1 MSTPLRRS
9 LLLALL
15 ALLIAPAAAC
25 ARDATISFSSAQYTV
40 QKGGGDAVV
49 TVVRSDPNGS
59 AQVRYGAWHVTA
71 QPYIDYKPVGGRID
85 FADGQASATFSVP
98 IVDDGYPKGPVTV
111 RLGLYGAYPQALGQP
126 DSATLTILDANAGA
140 AVRDPLNPLG
150 LAPPPPPGDPL
161 RGARF
166 FVDRQWGLASVVAHQ
181 VSRSQPGV
189 AGRLEAIAG
198 QPEAH
203 RFGSWDRDPRYA
215 VGAYLSRAHHADPGA
230 VPLLATYRLKHLRCG
245 GVSDTPGDA
254 ASYERWYRSLA
265 QGIGNS
271 RAVVF
276 MEIDALITTGC
287 LSHHGVAVRLD
298 ELRSAVDALA
308 ALPHAVVYV
317 DAGAADAL
325 SAARTARLLRGAD
338 VSRIEGFFVNG
349 THYDWTSREIRYG
362 RAIARHL
369 GGGVAGRRAHFVVN
383 TAVNGRGPLVPRHRV
398 GHGNELLCNPRGRGL
413 GPRPTGDV
421 PARYRGLD
429 GFFWIGNPGRSGG
442 TCDRGDPP
450 TGDFFL
456 GYALMLIRNADYR
469 VR

>member
-1 MSTPLRRS
+1 MSAPLRRI

-15 ALLIAPAAAC
+15 ALLIAPAAAT
-25 ARDATISFSSAQYTV
+25 ARGYGTVSFSSAQYTV
-40 QKGGGDAVV
+40 QKGTGDAIV
-49 TVVRSDPNGS
+49 TVVRSDPRGT
-59 AQVRYGAWHVTA
+59 AQVRYGAWHVSA

-111 RLGLYGAYPQALGQP
+111 RLGLYGPYPEALGDP
-126 DSATLTILDANAGA
+126 NSATLTILDANATA
-140 AVRDPLNPLG
+140 AVRDPLNPLE
-150 LAPPPPPGDPL
+150 LTPPPPPADPL
-161 RGARF
+161 GGARF

-181 VSRSQPGV
+181 VNRSQPGV

-203 RFGSWDRDPRYA
+203 RFGSWNHDPRYA
-215 VGAYLSRAHHADPGA
+215 VGAYLSRAHHTDPGA
-230 VPLLATYRLKHLRCG
+230 VPLMATYRLKHLRCG
-245 GVSDTPGDA
+245 RVSDTPGDA
-254 ASYERWYRSLA
+254 ASYKRWYQSLA

-276 MEIDALITTGC
+276 LEIDALITTPC
-287 LSHHGVAVRLD
+287 LSRHGVAVRLD
-298 ELRSAVDALA
+298 EVRSAVDALG
-308 ALPHAVVYV
+308 ALPHAIVYV

-325 SAARTARLLRGAD
+325 TAARTARLLHLVD
-338 VSRIEGFFVNG
+338 VAKIQGFFVNG

-362 RAIARHL
+362 RAIARRL
-369 GGGVAGRRAHFVVN
+369 GGRTHFVVN

-398 GHGNELLCNPRGRGL
+398 GHGNEILCNPRGRGL
-413 GPRPTGDV
+413 GPRPTGTV

-442 TCDRGDPP
+442 TCGRGDPA
-450 TGDFFL
+450 TGEFFL

>member
-1 MSTPLRRS
+1 MSAPLRRIV
-9 LLLALL
+9 LLALL
-15 ALLIAPAAAC
+15 ALLTAPAAAG
-25 ARDATISFSSAQYTV
+25 ARGFGTVSFSSAQYTV
-40 QKGGGDAVV
+40 RKGTGDAVI
-49 TVVRSDPNGS
+49 TVVRSDPRGT
-59 AQVRYGAWHVTA
+59 AQVRYGAWHVSA
-71 QPYIDYKPVGGRID
+71 QPYIDYEPVGGRID

-111 RLGLYGAYPQALGQP
+111 RLGLYGPYPEALGDP
-126 DSATLTILDANAGA
+126 NGATLTILDANAATG
-140 AVRDPLNPLG
+140 VRDPLNPLG
-150 LAPPPPPGDPL
+150 LAPPPPPADPL
-161 RGARF
+161 NGARF

-181 VSRSQPGV
+181 VGHAQPGV
-189 AGRLEAIAG
+189 AGRLAAIAG

-203 RFGSWDRDPRYA
+203 RFGSWDHDPRYA
-215 VGAYLSRAHHADPGA
+215 VGAYLSRAHHTDPGA
-230 VPLLATYRLKHLRCG
+230 VPLMATYRLKHLRCG

-254 ASYERWYRSLA
+254 ASYQRWYQSLA

-276 MEIDALITTGC
+276 LEIDALITTPC
-287 LSHHGVAVRLD
+287 LSHRGVAVRLD

-325 SAARTARLLRGAD
+325 SPARTARLLRGAD
-338 VSRIEGFFVNG
+338 VAKIQGFFVNG
-349 THYDWTSREIRYG
+349 THYDWTRREIRYG
-362 RAIARHL
+362 QAIARRL
-369 GGGVAGRRAHFVVN
+369 GGRTHFVVN

-398 GHGNELLCNPRGRGL
+398 GNGNEVLCNPRGRGL
-413 GPRPTGDV
+413 GPRPTGNV

-442 TCDRGDPP
+442 TCGRGDPA
-450 TGDFFL
+450 TGEFFL
-456 GYALMLIRNADYR
+456 SYALMLIRNADYR